1 MSSNNARA
9 DSLSL
14 LLFTL
19 RSGKLLAINLLKVSE
34 IIPCPPLT
42 KMPESHPTV
51 KGIAVLR
58 GAALSVIDLSRAIGE
73 QPLLDP
79 DAGCLIV
86 TDVSRSKQGLHVQ
99 AVSKILH
106 CLSTDIRP
114 PPYGSGKRSYITG
127 VTQVDGVLVQV
138 LDIEKVIHG
147 IAPAKVEDASDSLSK
162 EESKLL
168 ANARILVVDDSQV
181 ALQQSV
187 ITLRNL
193 GLHCHTA
200 RSAKEA
206 IERLLELQGTPDQ
219 INVLVSDIEM
229 SEMDGYAFTRTV
241 RDTPDFAHL
250 YVLLHT
256 SLNSAMNSEKARLA
270 GANAVLTKFSS
281 PELTQCLILAART
294 VAEQGY

>member
-1 MSSNNARA
+1 M
-9 DSLSL
+9 
-14 LLFTL
+14 
-19 RSGKLLAINLLKVSE
+19 
-34 IIPCPPLT
+34 
-42 KMPESHPTV
+42 
-51 KGIAVLR
+51 
-58 GAALSVIDLSRAIGE
+58 
-73 QPLLDP
+73 
-79 DAGCLIV
+79 
-86 TDVSRSKQGLHVQ
+86 
-99 AVSKILH
+99 
-106 CLSTDIRP
+106 
-114 PPYGSGKRSYITG
+114 
-127 VTQVDGVLVQV
+127 TQVDGALVQV

-147 IAPAKVEDASDSLSK
+147 IAPARIEDLPEALSR
-162 EESKLL
+162 EDSKLL
-168 ANARILVVDDSQV
+168 AGARILVVDDSQV

-206 IERLLELQGTPDQ
+206 IERLLELQGTPEQ

-241 RDTPDFAHL
+241 RETPDFAHL

-281 PELTQCLILAART
+281 PELTQCLIKAART